1 MCQRTCQGARSRCV
15 AFPYRYGWGAGTNG
29 QLCRSSGY
37 GSMTNS
43 LQAGPVDSKV
53 RFSHGC
59 GSEDYTLLLSQGA
72 KSLKCA
78 PMTHMH
84 IVAHRPPHSTF
95 AQLRLH
101 ITAIPAIPAAGDVYM
116 CGEKNRYQNGG
127 VPFPAGG
134 AHNVFRLLQG
144 QSVVR
149 LACGESHIIVA
160 TADGRAYVSAMSW
173 VM

>member
-1 MCQRTCQGARSRCV
+1 
-15 AFPYRYGWGAGTNG
+15 
-29 QLCRSSGY
+29 
-37 GSMTNS
+37 MTNS

-84 IVAHRPPHSTF
+84 IVAHDKPLHYTF
-95 AQLRLH
+95 VQLCLH
-101 ITAIPAIPAAGDVYM
+101 TCLEPTAIPAAGDVYM

-160 TADGRAYVSAMSW
+160 TADGRAYVSAVSW
-173 VM
+173 DMWESSPTPPPSL